1 MEWNFDNVKYNGKD
15 LDRVQVDGVTVWE
28 KAKPKFYDYLQNDG
42 KSFIETN
49 IAPKDIDEFYI
60 DATIYDFV
68 GSSAIN
74 TILGM
79 RIGYEKPSLRLH
91 LSKSPQTM
99 MINYGDD
106 YKQKP
111 LINPYTLGSNFKIN
125 FTRNQITVTTIAGG
139 TYSYNLEEQTYDGCT
154 TSMILFSQRENTNEA
169 SVYRLKGRVYSLSF
183 SNNGTLVRD
192 FKPCLYNGQA
202 GLWDSVEGK
211 FYGNANN
218 KGTLTVGNDE

>member
-28 KAKPKFYDYLQNDG
+28 KLKFYDYLQNDG
-42 KSFIETN
+42 VAYINTL

-60 DATIYDFV
+60 DAIIYDFV
-68 GSSAIN
+68 GSSALN

-79 RIGYEKPSLRLH
+79 RLGYERPSLRLG
-91 LSKSPQTM
+91 LNKSPQYM
-99 MINYGDD
+99 IINYGDG
-106 YKQKP
+106 YKQKNV
-111 LINPYTLGSNFKIN
+111 INPYTLGSNFKIN
-125 FTRNQITVTTIAGG
+125 FTRNQITVTTIVGG
-139 TYSYNLEEQTYDGCT
+139 TYSYNLEEQTYEGCT
-154 TSMILFSQRENTNEA
+154 GSMMLFSQRENTSES
-169 SVYRLKGRVYSLSF
+169 SVYRLKGKVYSLSF

-192 FKPCLYNGQA
+192 YKPCLYKGEA

-218 KGTLTVGNDE
+218 TGKLTVGNDE